1 MKLHFQIHD
10 LLKQGEHE
18 LLDFKKR
25 VDDPVKIAKTLV
37 AFANTKGGTLLI
49 GVDDDGEIIG
59 VDANEE
65 KYIINKAAKEFCFPV
80 VKVKYKLLNADGT
93 DVLSVEVEKS
103 ATLHCAVDENK
114 KRIPYLRV
122 GDKTVVAK
130 EILKKMEEERSNHSP
145 IPILSERTQSLLG
158 YLENH
163 DSIRVEEYA
172 KEFSVS
178 EEVALRSLEALV
190 IDQVLKKYSE
200 SGLIHYSVER
210 N

>member
-1 MKLHFQIHD
+1 VKLHLQIHD

-59 VDANEE
+59 VDSNEE
-65 KYIINKAAKEFCFPV
+65 KYIINKAAKEFCLPA
-80 VKVKYKLLNADGT
+80 VKVRYKLLNADGT
-93 DVLSVEVEKS
+93 DVLSVEIEKS
-103 ATLHCAVDENK
+103 EILHCAIDENK

-130 EILKKMEEERSNHSP
+130 EILKRMEEERRNQSP
-145 IPILSERTQSLLG
+145 IPILAERNKSLLG
-158 YLENH
+158 FLENYH
-163 DSIRVEEYA
+163 SITVEQYST
-172 KEFSVS
+172 EFKANEV
-178 EEVALRSLEALV
+178 VALRSLEDLV
-190 IDQVLKKYSE
+190 LDGVLKKYSE
-200 SGLIHYSVER
+200 NGEINYSIA
-210 N
+210 NH